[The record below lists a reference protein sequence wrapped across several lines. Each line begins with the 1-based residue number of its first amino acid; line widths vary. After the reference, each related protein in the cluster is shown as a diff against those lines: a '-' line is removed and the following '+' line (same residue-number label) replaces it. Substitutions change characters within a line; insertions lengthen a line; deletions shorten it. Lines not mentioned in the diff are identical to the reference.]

1 MVLDALKQTD
11 LYRVTGVN
19 PFSSG
24 ATGFTGGGQAALGE
38 DFSERLGNGKAAG
51 TNSTGVIGSVSGTG
65 ENGVHK
71 LDRYF

>member
-11 LYRVTGVN
+11 LYRITGVN

-24 ATGFTGGGQAALGE
+24 ATGFTGGGQAALGG
-38 DFSERLGNGKAAG
+38 DVSERHGNGKAAG
-51 TNSTGVIGSVSGTG
+51 VDSTGVIGSVSGTG